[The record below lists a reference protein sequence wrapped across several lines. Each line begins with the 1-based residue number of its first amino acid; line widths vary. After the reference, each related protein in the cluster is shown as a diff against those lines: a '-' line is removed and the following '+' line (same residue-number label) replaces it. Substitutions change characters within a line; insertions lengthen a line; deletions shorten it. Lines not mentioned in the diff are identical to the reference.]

1 VNTFSSTFGWTMDV
15 RAGQKTVSSV
25 YPPFDM
31 TAVYSRHDGSYEVWH
46 NNTMVGVAP
55 DGTLLAWE
63 EVKA

>member
-1 VNTFSSTFGWTMDV
+1 MDV

-55 DGTLLAWE
+55 DGTLLSWD